1 MSTID
6 APPAAQPPGT
16 AKAPPL
22 ARLPVTLFAGVMGLM
37 GLGLASHRAA
47 PVLGAPVAVGSA
59 IVPLVSVLFAVLV
72 VIYAT
77 KALRHPQAVRAEWL
91 HPVRIALFPAGRR
104 ARLHGVAPCRRDDC
118 AGRLPPAR
126 LSSAQE

>member
-47 PVLGAPVAVGSA
+47 PVLGTPVAVGSA

-91 HPVRIALFPAGRR
+91 HPVRIALFSCR
-104 ARLHGVAPCRRDDC
+104 ATSQASW
-118 AGRLPPAR
+118 
-126 LSSAQE
+126 SSALSAETIALVACRLRD